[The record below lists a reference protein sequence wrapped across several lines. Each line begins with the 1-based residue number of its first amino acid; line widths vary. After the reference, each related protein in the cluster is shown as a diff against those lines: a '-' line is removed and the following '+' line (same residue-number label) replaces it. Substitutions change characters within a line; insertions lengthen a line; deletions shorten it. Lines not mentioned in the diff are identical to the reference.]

1 MKKIYIILILCFS
14 SCTSPTSKN
23 VFKNDFIFTNEMKFQ
38 EFKLKVK
45 EYATKSSYPNI
56 DN

>member
-1 MKKIYIILILCFS
+1 MKKIYIILILSFS
-14 SCTSPTSKN
+14 ACTSPASKN
-23 VFKNDFIFTNEMKFQ
+23 VFKNDLIFTNEMKFQ